1 MVGIIEH
8 IKLCILSVDCQCI
21 LCQIVGS
28 DTEKIHFLCQ
38 FIGNDDR
45 RRCLD
50 HNTEFHLA
58 IRNLLCI
65 KFCTDLRHD
74 LLDLL
79 YLPDGNNH
87 RHHNGNVAERTRTVQ
102 RTKLCLKNLR
112 AVQADAHC
120 AVAERRVILFV
131 QIKVVNLLIRTDIQ
145 RTDDNF
151 SAAHHL
157 RYALVC
163 GKLFLLRR
171 IMVIL
176 QI

>member
-28 DTEKIHFLCQ
+28 DTEEVYHLCKSVT
-38 FIGNDDR
+38 DDCCCR
-45 RRCLD
+45 SFD
-50 HNTEFHLA
+50 HDSLL
-58 IRNLLCI
+58 RNLCI